1 MPREIWRWLA
11 TVVVLSSLLA
21 SALTMTTVTSADAAS
36 CGSTFERSFD
46 FRRAFGLSTD
56 ADHIRRL
63 LDDPGADCTW
73 GVPLSPDE
81 SEEMDRRDSVELYI
95 GALSAHVDA
104 HDDVFGGLYIDQP
117 AGGTVV
123 VLTVPET
130 TQAQVDDALS
140 LVDAGAP
147 AWLEVVTREVTYSQR
162 RLIATQDEISD
173 LMRADDPKVDGI
185 VGLGHGTIEN
195 RVEVEILVPHFA
207 AVREFL
213 LERYPEDLLTFV
225 ERTSG
230 DSAGCSWCGEDPPAT
245 DASGDG
251 GSSSAFVVALAAFG
265 ATTIIVLALGPRR
278 RRPSP
283 GT

>member
-1 MPREIWRWLA
+1 MPREIRRWLA
-11 TVVVLSSLLA
+11 TIVVLSSLLA

-36 CGSTFERSFD
+36 CGSTFERSRD
-46 FRRAFGLSTD
+46 FRRSFGLSTD

-63 LDDPGADCTW
+63 LDDPAADCTW

-81 SEEMDRRDSVELYI
+81 SEEMDRRNSVELYI
-95 GALSAHVDA
+95 GALSGYVDA
-104 HDDVFGGLYIDQP
+104 NDDAFGGLYIDQP

-130 TQAQVDDALS
+130 TQAQVDEALS

-185 VGLGHGTIEN
+185 VGLGRGTIEN
-195 RVEVEILVPHFA
+195 RVEVEILVSHFA

-230 DSAGCSWCGEDPPAT
+230 DSAGCSRCGEDPPDT

-251 GSSSAFVVALAAFG
+251 GSSSAFVVALAAAFG
-265 ATTIIVLALGPRR
+265 VTTIIVLVLGPQR
-278 RRPSP
+278 RRPLA
-283 GT
+283 